1 MSPDDLLA
9 YLAAKPKK
17 EKPTLA
23 KSDKSMLKA
32 WIYLRNNKYFI
43 NDVLCRHGLSSCYQI
58 DEIEHEHA
66 IANAWSHISDYLAN
80 I

>member
-1 MSPDDLLA
+1 
-9 YLAAKPKK
+9 
-17 EKPTLA
+17 
-23 KSDKSMLKA
+23 MLKA